1 MDDSF
6 EVYMTYFESDRWC
19 LLISVLTSVTVDK
32 PSNSQAP
39 VYWRWDLGALSQIYL
54 AVDSLKS
61 IFVMVVAVLSA
72 GEKKEFFLE
81 LSPCNCSENI
91 FYAHKHL

>member
-19 LLISVLTSVTVDK
+19 LLISGLTLVNVDK

-39 VYWRWDLGALSQIYL
+39 AYGRWDLGALSQIYL

-61 IFVMVVAVLSA
+61 IFVVVVAVLSA
-72 GEKKEFFLE
+72 GGKKEFFLE
-81 LSPCNCSENI
+81 LSQCNCSENI
-91 FYAHKHL
+91 FYEHKHL

>member
-1 MDDSF
+1 MWPTLSQIGG
-6 EVYMTYFESDRWC
+6 
-19 LLISVLTSVTVDK
+19 LLISVLTSVNMDK
-32 PSNSQAP
+32 PGNNQAP

-72 GEKKEFFLE
+72 GEKKQFFLE
-81 LSPCNCSENI
+81 LSQCNYSEDI
-91 FYAHKHL
+91 FYKHKHL